1 LFNISSNIV
10 FQGYLLYVMMIPL
23 RDYSF
28 LKDEDDL
35 ALLDELRSAKEEPV
49 TGRQYYEHFFPE
61 SVTESSINTIE
72 YFNNYEHDG
81 STKNHILLFGLDL
94 GLFLTVTGLFMIYK
108 HPSMIIF
115 CVSLAAFG
123 VLNILLQVRLY

>member
-1 LFNISSNIV
+1 
-10 FQGYLLYVMMIPL
+10 MMIPW

-35 ALLDELRSAKEEPV
+35 TLLNELQLAKEEPV
-49 TGRQYYEHFFPE
+49 TGRQFYEHFFPE
-61 SVTESSINTIE
+61 AVTESGTDTIE
-72 YFNNYEHDG
+72 YFNNFEHDE
-81 STKNHILLFGLDL
+81 STTKNHILLFGLDL
-94 GLFLTVTGLFMIYK
+94 GLFLTITGLFMIYK